1 MKTTFDLPDP
11 LLRRAKAVAAEQGRP
26 LRDLIAEA
34 ITEKLAAAR
43 RNLPVRRSEPPAH
56 EWAAY
61 LATLEQQ
68 PDGSYINPN
77 GIDDDSY
84 FDDLDDIRASRLQ
97 AQARLFPAP
106 KRPDRKPSGKA

>member
-26 LRDLIAEA
+26 LRDLI
-34 ITEKLAAAR
+34 TEKLGAPQR
-43 RNLPVRRSEPPAH
+43 GVPVRRSEPLAH
-56 EWAAY
+56 EWHAY
-61 LATLEQQ
+61 LAALEHQ

-77 GIDDDSY
+77 GIDDLSY
-84 FDDLDDIRASRLQ
+84 FDNLGDIRASRLK

-106 KRPDRKPSGKA
+106 KRTVRKPSGKA

>member
-34 ITEKLAAAR
+34 ITDKLASPAQAAP
-43 RNLPVRRSEPPAH
+43 LRRSEPPAH
-56 EWAAY
+56 EWEAY
-61 LATLEQQ
+61 LTTLSRQ

-77 GIDDDSY
+77 GVDDES
-84 FDDLDDIRASRLQ
+84 FFEGLDDIRTSRLES
-97 AQARLFPAP
+97 QARLFAAQ
-106 KRPDRKPSGKA
+106 KRPARKPRGKV

>member
-34 ITEKLAAAR
+34 IIDKLAAPPRDAP
-43 RNLPVRRSEPPAH
+43 LRRSEPPAH
-56 EWAAY
+56 EWEAY
-61 LATLEQQ
+61 LATLELQ

-77 GIDDDSY
+77 GIDDEAY
-84 FDDLDDIRASRLQ
+84 FDGLDDIRASRLKS
-97 AQARLFPAP
+97 QARLFPAR
-106 KRPDRKPSGKA
+106 KRPVRKPSGKA